1 MSYALIRLLSA
12 VFCIGTAG
20 WGLSALAAPVPIWVG
35 TGLVVAYLFWTGKR
49 GIFIASIWIT
59 LLVSLAIAFD
69 LSPAF
74 WPEKLKYR
82 YWALCLM
89 LIWGAAIAVI
99 WFLGLY
105 GSQPSSAPPKE
116 RNAASILEYMMP
128 QVRDSLNDHQ
138 LIEVERLIGLALPK
152 PTPKLVD
159 LRVEIDLLINRFY
172 IVFLVGKDRRQ
183 GTRHYQVSRFTQ
195 IGNWLTGILLL
206 AGFNIA
212 ITITILLF
220 AYLMKSA
227 LGINL
232 LPGHFR
238 GFGK

>member
-1 MSYALIRLLSA
+1 
-12 VFCIGTAG
+12 
-20 WGLSALAAPVPIWVG
+20 
-35 TGLVVAYLFWTGKR
+35 
-49 GIFIASIWIT
+49 
-59 LLVSLAIAFD
+59 
-69 LSPAF
+69 
-74 WPEKLKYR
+74 
-82 YWALCLM
+82 M
-89 LIWGAAIAVI
+89 LIWGVAIAAI
-99 WFLGLY
+99 WTLGLS
-105 GSQPSSAPPKE
+105 GSKTSSAPTKE
-116 RNAASILEYMMP
+116 RNAASVLDCMMP

-206 AGFNIA
+206 FGFNVA